1 VLNVPSLRL
10 ARPVRLGL
18 ACCCLALAALSAL
31 GERPVRAAPQATV
44 VLARHA
50 LPAGH
55 RLVLRDLRVTR
66 WPRALAPP
74 SALRSATA
82 AAGRRIAGPLL
93 AGEVVTTARLV
104 GPDLSAGLPS
114 DVQAVPIRAQADA
127 ADFVG
132 AGDRVDLYAAG
143 RGPVVRG
150 VGVLAVLPSAG
161 TDGGAAAELVV
172 ALASADASRI
182 AAGGSA
188 QMFAVVL
195 DSP

>member
-1 VLNVPSLRL
+1 M
-10 ARPVRLGL
+10 
-18 ACCCLALAALSAL
+18 
-31 GERPVRAAPQATV
+31 
-44 VLARHA
+44 
-50 LPAGH
+50 
-55 RLVLRDLRVTR
+55 
-66 WPRALAPP
+66 
-74 SALRSATA
+74 
-82 AAGRRIAGPLL
+82 
-93 AGEVVTTARLV
+93 ARLV